1 MYKRLKQFWNKRVCL
16 IVVPDGAGTTKK
28 LTLHIPIIQLI
39 AALIVLGALINGGFS
54 FYTYIE
60 NHALSSNNH
69 ALSDE
74 LLVKEDRIARLESI
88 VFEQQTE
95 ISGLKGEINKSAT
108 YFDQKFNDLRE
119 VQSYVDEL
127 LVTLNESTDAQINL
141 PIHRSLEERRDV
153 LSTSKE
159 DDVDIIDG
167 QLALSSEDEI
177 TRLLKEETTNYA
189 ELVED
194 LTKNL
199 TFLEAQPNL
208 VPTTGRLTSSFGY
221 RRHPVSGYRD
231 YHNGIDLAANRGTP
245 VMASGTGIVT
255 FAGWNGAYG
264 QVIVLD
270 HGYGYKSVYAH
281 LNDMSVHVG
290 DRIKKGNTIGSVGTT
305 GRSTGP
311 HLHFEIHFQDTPVNP
326 SNVLID

>member
-1 MYKRLKQFWNKRVCL
+1 MYERLKHFWNKRVCL
-16 IVVPDGAGTTKK
+16 IIVPDGAGTTKK
-28 LTLHIPIIQLI
+28 MTLHIPIIQMI
-39 AALIVLGALINGGFS
+39 AAVLVIGALVNGGFS

-74 LLVKEDRIARLESI
+74 LLIKEDRIARLESI
-88 VFEQQTE
+88 VVEQKTE
-95 ISGLKGEINKSAT
+95 IEGLKGEINKSAS
-108 YFDQKFNDLRE
+108 YFDQKLGDLRE

-141 PIHRSLEERRDV
+141 PIHRSLDERRD
-153 LSTSKE
+153 LLTPSKE
-159 DDVDIIDG
+159 DDIDIIDG

-189 ELVED
+189 ELVES
-194 LTKNL
+194 LSENL

-208 VPTTGRLTSSFGY
+208 LPTTGRFTSPFGY
-221 RRHPVSGYRD
+221 RRHPVTGYRD
-231 YHNGIDLAANRGTP
+231 YHNGVDIAADRGTP
-245 VMASGTGIVT
+245 VVASGTGIVT

-270 HGYGYKSVYAH
+270 HGYDYKSVYAH
-281 LNDMSVHVG
+281 LNDMDVNVG
-290 DRIKKGNTIGSVGTT
+290 DRIKKGDRIGSVGTT

-311 HLHFEIHFQDTPVNP
+311 HLHFEIHYRETPVNP